1 MFRFRSD
8 TEDDLSSGS
17 GQIRR
22 IFVFRFWS
30 DTEDDLCSGT
40 GRIQRMI

>member
-1 MFRFRSD
+1 MFRFWSDTEDDLCSGSGRTD

-22 IFVFRFWS
+22 VI
-30 DTEDDLCSGT
+30 
-40 GRIQRMI
+40 